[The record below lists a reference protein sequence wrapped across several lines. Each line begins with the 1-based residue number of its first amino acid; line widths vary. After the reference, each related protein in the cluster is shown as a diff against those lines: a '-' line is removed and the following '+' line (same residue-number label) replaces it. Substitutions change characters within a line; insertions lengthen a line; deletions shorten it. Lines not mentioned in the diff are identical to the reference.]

1 MPRIRVRRIGTA
13 VAACILCSALAGAA
27 VMRMTQT
34 VFDMPK
40 EGEVVELEHLHY
52 GETTS
57 ADFNT
62 VTMEIKAKEG
72 TDKLLT
78 TWVFSASNSGGKMRQ
93 FEVKVSLLDEEGKRI
108 SSGDGRGVLPAAA
121 KDQTVKVKVKTDQAT
136 LEHAKRVH
144 VQVNWVSH

>member
-1 MPRIRVRRIGTA
+1 M
-13 VAACILCSALAGAA
+13 AAAGILCGALAGAA

-62 VTMEIKAKEG
+62 VTMEVKAKEG
-72 TDKLLT
+72 SDKILS
-78 TWVFSASNSGGKMRQ
+78 TWVFSVSNTGGKMRQ
-93 FEVKVSLLDEEGKRI
+93 FEVKLSLLDEEGKRL
-108 SSGDGRGVLPAAA
+108 SSGETRGVVPAAA
-121 KDQTVKVKVKTDQAT
+121 KDQKVKVKVKTDQAT
-136 LEHAKRVH
+136 LDQAKSVH
-144 VQVNWVSH
+144 VQVNWISH